1 MKHKLFIGV
10 CIVIL
15 LTGCSNS
22 KILYENIVNI
32 QHNSNIVSNEYSQEQ
47 EKIMK
52 EFNKLINTKDISEQ
66 EIIKFVDHNIKNASS
81 NNASKLVLGIEEIQS
96 KNYEKRINSFFT
108 GNIQTKMAKA
118 FVNKNSINVLDT
130 MKDLDNVNDD
140 DLKKY
145 LSEIL
150 ECGYKIITTEGQY
163 YPIQNYEYLK
173 KYNYYI
179 TDDIKE
185 YINIKAL
192 DSTQPSTSDAAIIIS
207 WDEVFERALK
217 SEFFLK
223 KYPSSIK
230 SKDIKQQYLFYAATY
245 LYGTNNSPSFDYIN
259 NKLPKDILE
268 SYIKVSS
275 DKSIESDLVI
285 IVKNYLDILKK
296 HNYKLTEEVENYRKN
311 ALNNLKN
318 VYVLNKKHTE

>member
-10 CIVIL
+10 CLVIL

-22 KILYENIVNI
+22 KILYENIVKI

-66 EIIKFVDHNIKNASS
+66 EVIKFTDYNIKNVS
-81 NNASKLVLGIEEIQS
+81 NDNASKLVLGVEEVQN
-96 KNYEKRINSFFT
+96 KNYEKRLNSFFT
-108 GNIQTKMAKA
+108 GNVQTKIAKA
-118 FVNKNSINVLDT
+118 FAGKNSINVLDT
-130 MKDLDNVNDD
+130 MKDLDNIKDD
-140 DLKKY
+140 ELKKY

-150 ECGYKIITTEGQY
+150 QCGYKIITTEGQY

-173 KYNYYI
+173 KYNYYV

-185 YINIKAL
+185 YINLKAL
-192 DSTQPSTSDAAIIIS
+192 DSAQPATSDGAIVIS
-207 WDEVFERALK
+207 WDKIFERALK

-223 KYPSSIK
+223 KYSSSLK
-230 SKDIKQQYLFYAATY
+230 YKDIKQQYLFYAATY

-259 NKLPKDILE
+259 NKLSKDILE